1 VTNKLS
7 PEELI
12 ISLLTNEPITEAIVR
27 EALAGRGPIAT
38 VKPTGPSAGQ
48 GHGSTAWLVGFV
60 YYADCREAIRVC
72 CPAGSDP
79 EFLLTR
85 TQLMRDNETYRVV
98 PAPKEARQAPYPLA
112 APRTPQGELYLDN
125 DSRSVFLG
133 SLPDSVTEE
142 ELRELFAYLGTI
154 TSCNII
160 SKPLTSK

>member
-1 VTNKLS
+1 MTNTLS

-12 ISLLTNEPITEAIVR
+12 ISLLTNEPLTEAIVR

-48 GHGSTAWLVGFV
+48 GHGITAWLVGFV

-72 CPAGSDP
+72 CPAGSHP
-79 EFLLTR
+79 EYLLTR
-85 TQLMRDNETYRVV
+85 AQLMRDNEIYRVV

-133 SLPDSVTEE
+133 SLPNSVTEE